1 MTANEILGKLKTLGS
16 ESTKKVLLKHGAREP
31 FYGVK
36 IDELKKIQKIVK
48 KDHQLAIEL
57 YDSGVSDAM
66 YLAGLIADETKMTKS
81 DLQRW
86 ADNAYWSM
94 LSEYTVA
101 WVSAESKYG
110 KELALEWIDNP
121 DERLATVGWST
132 LSGIVSLQP
141 DEAIDK
147 ELIRSLLDRVE
158 REIHSV
164 PDRVRY
170 VMNGFVIA
178 VGAYI
183 PSLTDYAIDLGNRIG
198 TVKVNMGDTACKVPS
213 IPVYIEKVRQKGNLG
228 RKKKTVRC

>member
-36 IDELKKIQKIVK
+36 IEELKKIQKIVK

-66 YLAGLIADETKMTKS
+66 YLDGLIADETKMTKS

-121 DERLATVGWST
+121 DERLAIVGWST

-141 DEAIDK
+141 DDAIDK